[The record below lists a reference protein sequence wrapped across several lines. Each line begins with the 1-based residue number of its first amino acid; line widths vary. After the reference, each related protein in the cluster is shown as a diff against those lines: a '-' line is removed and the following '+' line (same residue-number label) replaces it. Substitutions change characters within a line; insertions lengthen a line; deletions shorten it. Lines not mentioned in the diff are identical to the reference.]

1 MFSASSVTKS
11 GRPSALCKVET
22 DTVESYVLCVA
33 DIKSFGGNRTEHPG
47 FGIYFLLFGWSALA
61 VFFAVSTFIIYMN
74 VAESNIFDRCTGHA
88 ADNGRIPA
96 VGVPHIDVAD
106 QNTLH
111 GAYGCPSGLRM
122 RAPRR
127 RKIGAL
133 TIFLMVIL
141 LITMSSRWPPSTVS
155 SASPRQCSKIQLVRT
170 MLRKP
175 PLLSVP
181 NLMRPVRY
189 PWSGPVVRRVASC
202 RPVRFPCRSR

>member
-1 MFSASSVTKS
+1 MLRKVTSSIDAPGTPLIMEEYRLSAFHTLMS
-11 GRPSALCKVET
+11 L
-22 DTVESYVLCVA
+22 
-33 DIKSFGGNRTEHPG
+33 I
-47 FGIYFLLFGWSALA
+47 
-61 VFFAVSTFIIYMN
+61 
-74 VAESNIFDRCTGHA
+74 
-88 ADNGRIPA
+88 RIRFMVPM
-96 VGVPHIDVAD
+96 GV
-106 QNTLH
+106 
-111 GAYGCPSGLRM
+111 PSGLRI

-181 NLMRPVRY
+181 SLMRPVRY
-189 PWSGPVVRRVASC
+189 PWSGACGSSSC
-202 RPVRFPCRSR
+202 QLPSSTLPLSNPLT